1 MRGEREK
8 ERGEDL
14 VVHPCTEGGVG
25 PEVGVEYTLSG
36 LYPREGSRFR
46 AGLPSCQRILTE
58 QEVCQ

>member
-14 VVHPCTEGGVG
+14 VVHPWGVG

-36 LYPREGSRFR
+36 K
-46 AGLPSCQRILTE
+46 
-58 QEVCQ
+58 

>member
-25 PEVGVEYTLSG
+25 PKVGGTVEYTLSG
-36 LYPREGSRFR
+36 KVVSFGQGFRRARGS
-46 AGLPSCQRILTE
+46 
-58 QEVCQ
+58 